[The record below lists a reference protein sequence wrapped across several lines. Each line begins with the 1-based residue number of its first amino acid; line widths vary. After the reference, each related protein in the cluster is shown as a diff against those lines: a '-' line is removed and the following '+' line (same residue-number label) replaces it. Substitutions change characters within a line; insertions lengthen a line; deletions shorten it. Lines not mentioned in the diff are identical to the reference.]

1 MRWAAIHRTGADP
14 HADATFDLGTSS
26 LLGLPV
32 PLDSLHDLGE
42 SVNEVLAP
50 IGLTVQFPRV
60 ERFEDPADLVR
71 ITPLRIVVRDTQVG
85 KALLGPLLDIS
96 RTQREQP
103 FDDLSNTLCELAA
116 VPLVG
121 DVGIPLAGRTGFLAI
136 ETGAPEPTTGQRA
149 LGNPH

>member
-1 MRWAAIHRTGADP
+1 MRWEAIHRTGADP
-14 HADATFDLGTSS
+14 HADATFDLGTAS

-96 RTQREQP
+96 RTQREQIGR
-103 FDDLSNTLCELAA
+103 AA
-116 VPLVG
+116 CRERVCQDGEISECSVSLKKK
-121 DVGIPLAGRTGFLAI
+121 T
-136 ETGAPEPTTGQRA
+136 
-149 LGNPH
+149 N